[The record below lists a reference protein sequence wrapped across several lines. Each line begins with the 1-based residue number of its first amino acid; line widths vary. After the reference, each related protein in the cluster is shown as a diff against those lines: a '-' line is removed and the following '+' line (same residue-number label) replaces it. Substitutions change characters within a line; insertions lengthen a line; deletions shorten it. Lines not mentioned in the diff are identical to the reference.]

1 MIRPLT
7 FVALLSASLGAAS
20 AYGADAQGKIRVVI
34 IDGQNNHDWRATT
47 PIMQKA
53 LEASGRFA
61 VTVAT
66 SPQMPSL
73 PKPAKPKDEND
84 PAAVA
89 KFNEALAK
97 YEAELP
103 QFQQKLK
110 AAQADRANW
119 NIDFPKFDVVL
130 TNYNGE
136 PWPKAM
142 ANGLE
147 ENLKAGKIGF
157 VVVHAANNAFGGW
170 KEYNQMIGLGWRGRG
185 SGERLKLDDAGK
197 LIRVAKGEDLDSGHR
212 SSGSFPLV
220 VRDAEHPITK
230 GMPREWMH
238 AQDELYDNLRGPA
251 ENFRLLATAY
261 SKGTMAHEPMIWTVS
276 YGQGRVFHTPM
287 GHGTASML
295 CVGFQTT
302 LLRGTEW
309 AATGNVTQ
317 PIPANFPTA
326 DKTSSVG
333 K

>member
-1 MIRPLT
+1 MIRLLT
-7 FVALLSASLGAAS
+7 LVALLSAALVAAP
-20 AYGADAQGKIRVVI
+20 AFAADAQGKIRVVL

-47 PIMQKA
+47 PIMKQA
-53 LEASGRFA
+53 LEASGRFS

-66 SPQMPSL
+66 SPQVPSL
-73 PKPAKPKDEND
+73 PKPGKPKDEND
-84 PAAVA
+84 AAAVA
-89 KFNEALAK
+89 KYKEALAK

-110 AAQADRANW
+110 AAQVDLANW
-119 NIDFPKFDVVL
+119 NIDFRQFDVVL
-130 TNYNGE
+130 SNYNGQ
-136 PWPKAM
+136 PWPKAI
-142 ANGLE
+142 NDGLE

-170 KEYNQMIGLGWRGRG
+170 KEYNQMIGLGWRGKS
-185 SGERLKLDDAGK
+185 SGDRLKLGDDGK

-212 SSGSFPLV
+212 SGGSFPIV

-230 GMPREWMH
+230 GMPREWVH

-251 ENFRLLATAY
+251 ENFQLLATAY
-261 SKGTMAHEPMIWTVS
+261 SKGTMAHEPMIWTVT

-287 GHGTASML
+287 GHGTASMQ

-309 AATGNVTQ
+309 AATGKVTL
-317 PIPANFPTA
+317 PIPENFPTA